1 MTELKDI
8 LKALCL
14 APGAAGQTG
23 AAHLAEDLLAPYCSA
38 RTKNLMGSVMGYR
51 SGGDDS
57 LPLLLLEAHI
67 DQVGFTVTAVG
78 EDGILSLAPM
88 GGIDSRLLNAADV
101 RVYSDPPADGFILPA
116 EGVPPV
122 DKRRAEVGLTGEEA
136 KVRIPLG
143 TPVTYRPHYTPLQNG
158 RVSAT
163 ALDDRAGVA
172 AVLRCL
178 QLLEGEELPC
188 RVAVLFAVQE
198 EVGVR
203 GSAPGAFLIEPDAAL
218 CTDVSFATMP
228 GEDPRECGELGK
240 GPMIGA
246 APSLDGDFTRKLK
259 ELAVQ
264 NGIPYQMEVMEGHT
278 GTDADR
284 ISVSRRGVPC
294 GLLSVPQRYMHT
306 QVEVVELEDIEN
318 VARLMAAF
326 VREWG
331 RKDEISE

>member
-1 MTELKDI
+1 MTELKEM
-8 LKALCL
+8 LRLLCL
-14 APGAAGQTG
+14 APGAAGQRE
-23 AAHLAEDLLAPYCSA
+23 AADLAEELVSPYCSDL
-38 RTKNLMGSVMGYR
+38 TKDLMGSVVGFR
-51 SGGDDS
+51 SGGEDPS

-67 DQVGFTVTAVG
+67 DQVGFTVTKTE
-78 EDGILSLAPM
+78 EDGSLSLAPM

-101 RVYSDPPADGFILPA
+101 RVYADPPLDGYILPA

-122 DKRRAEVGLTGEEA
+122 DKRRADVGLTGEEA
-136 KVRIPLG
+136 KTRIPVG
-143 TPVTYRPHYTPLQNG
+143 APVTYLPRFTELANG

-178 QLLEGEELPC
+178 QILEGETLPC

-198 EVGVR
+198 ELGMR
-203 GSAPGAFLIEPDAAL
+203 GSAPGAFLMEPDAAL
-218 CTDVSFATMP
+218 CTDVSFALCP

-240 GPMIGA
+240 GPMIGIS
-246 APSLDGDFTRKLK
+246 PSLDRGFSVKLK
-259 ELAVQ
+259 ELAEKE
-264 NGIPYQMEVMEGHT
+264 GIPYQLEVMEGHT

-284 ISVSRRGVPC
+284 IGLIRGGVPC

-306 QVEVVELEDIEN
+306 QVETAELADIEN
-318 VARLMAAF
+318 TARLMAAF

-331 RKDEISE
+331 EKR